1 MYVARIAVQRAA
13 RSAAQNQT
21 TTERPERPERPEQ
34 PERPEAGSHQA
45 PPSAQELRDQIK
57 QTILAAQDAARQA
70 QIEARNQSRDA
81 QNQARDAQNQARD
94 AQNQAR
100 DAANQVR
107 IEAGLPVVA
116 QGGSHTI
123 QLDNFPNNVIPPQVV
138 DISIAFFVMCAVMVI
153 GWPLA
158 RAFGRRLERN
168 ASSAAA
174 VPAAM
179 GEQLQRIEQAVE
191 AMSIE
196 IERISESQR
205 FLTKLQSANTPEH
218 AALPA
223 SERR

>member
-1 MYVARIAVQRAA
+1 MPVARITFQQPAKAA
-13 RSAAQNQT
+13 ASTQA
-21 TTERPERPERPEQ
+21 PPP
-34 PERPEAGSHQA
+34 PQA
-45 PPSAQELRDQIK
+45 PPSPQELRDQIK

-70 QIEARNQSRDA
+70 QIEARS
-81 QNQARDAQNQARD
+81 QAREAQNQARD

-100 DAANQVR
+100 DAANQAR
-107 IEAGLPVVA
+107 DAQNQLSDAERQLLQQQAGLPVIA
-116 QGGSHTI
+116 GTGSHTI
-123 QLDNFPNNVIPPQVV
+123 QPGDFPNNVIPPQVV

-168 ASSAAA
+168 GPAAAAA
-174 VPAAM
+174 VPAAV
-179 GEQLQRIEQAVE
+179 GEQLERIEQAVE

-205 FLTKLQSANTPEH
+205 FLAKLQSANTPEH

-223 SERR
+223 SDRR